1 MTRSLAIVRRPARR
15 GAALPGA
22 AGRFYCRAE
31 FTAPLGLLG
40 ALQDP
45 QIARAVSLIHRQP
58 GREWTVASLADQIPM
73 SRSALAA
80 RFTELVGESAM
91 SYVVERFLAAVRGGD
106 LQVLLDVLPPDV
118 VVVAHGGGARVGAA
132 WRDHTS
138 AELLALA
145 LSDQGSANAAMVEVA
160 GIEPASF
167 GGSTGLL
174 RAQLVSSL
182 LGPTGLQSKPV

>member
-1 MTRSLAIVRRPARR
+1 
-15 GAALPGA
+15 
-22 AGRFYCRAE
+22 
-31 FTAPLGLLG
+31 
-40 ALQDP
+40 
-45 QIARAVSLIHRQP
+45 
-58 GREWTVASLADQIPM
+58 M